1 MSYDVLL
8 PNGKLTSRHR
18 RFMTRDIPENVE
30 TQLGDDEGI
39 HGAPENEGSVTSG
52 HSREGAGV
60 VTRSR
65 SRFIGKLA
73 RSTSGKFPGGDDLVS
88 ESRGADL
95 VTEREIESQV
105 TLHSS
110 GGTTE
115 EMGSKSC
122 VSLPLLC
129 LGVWA
134 ILSSL
139 VIACLSY
146 FLHGCTGRSLSS
158 MSSSQP
164 ADCIQTGPQISE
176 TNLDFLNVDISE
188 KDIVD
193 TARQVKCDCTWEV
206 IEWSLFEVIVVALLL
221 LIFGYLSMTDG
232 VSHFLKYLK
241 KRNSDE
247 NRLQRE
253 LDSAISKQ
261 NKLMKKMGKSGAEST
276 AQVQAQPTGDAAQP
290 FSAL

>member
-1 MSYDVLL
+1 M
-8 PNGKLTSRHR
+8 
-18 RFMTRDIPENVE
+18 
-30 TQLGDDEGI
+30 
-39 HGAPENEGSVTSG
+39 
-52 HSREGAGV
+52 
-60 VTRSR
+60 
-65 SRFIGKLA
+65 
-73 RSTSGKFPGGDDLVS
+73 GG
-88 ESRGADL
+88 
-95 VTEREIESQV
+95 
-105 TLHSS
+105 
-110 GGTTE
+110 
-115 EMGSKSC
+115 KSC
-122 VSLPLLC
+122 VSLPFLC

-134 ILSSL
+134 IVSTL

-146 FLHGCTGRSLSS
+146 FLHRCSGRSWSS
-158 MSSSQP
+158 ASSS
-164 ADCIQTGPQISE
+164 DCIQTGTQISE

-261 NKLMKKMGKSGAEST
+261 NKLMKRMGKSGAEST

>member
-1 MSYDVLL
+1 M
-8 PNGKLTSRHR
+8 
-18 RFMTRDIPENVE
+18 
-30 TQLGDDEGI
+30 
-39 HGAPENEGSVTSG
+39 
-52 HSREGAGV
+52 
-60 VTRSR
+60 
-65 SRFIGKLA
+65 KLA
-73 RSTSGKFPGGDDLVS
+73 RSTSGKFPGGADLVT
-88 ESRGADL
+88 ELECGADL

-122 VSLPLLC
+122 FSVPLLC

-146 FLHGCTGRSLSS
+146 FLHRCTGRSLSS

-206 IEWSLFEVIVVALLL
+206 IEWSLFEIIVVALLL

-232 VSHFLKYLK
+232 MAHFLRYLK

-247 NRLQRE
+247 SRLQRE
-253 LDSAISKQ
+253 LDLAISKQ
-261 NKLMKKMGKSGAEST
+261 NKLMKKMGKSGADST

>member
-1 MSYDVLL
+1 
-8 PNGKLTSRHR
+8 
-18 RFMTRDIPENVE
+18 MTRDIPDNVE
-30 TQLGDDEGI
+30 TQLG
-39 HGAPENEGSVTSG
+39 EGSDTSG
-52 HSREGAGV
+52 HSREGVGV

-65 SRFIGKLA
+65 RFIGKLA
-73 RSTSGKFPGGDDLVS
+73 NSAHGKLPGGADLVT
-88 ESRGADL
+88 EGECGADL

-122 VSLPLLC
+122 FSVPLLC

-146 FLHGCTGRSLSS
+146 FLHRCTGRSLSS

-176 TNLDFLNVDISE
+176 TNLDFLNVDILE